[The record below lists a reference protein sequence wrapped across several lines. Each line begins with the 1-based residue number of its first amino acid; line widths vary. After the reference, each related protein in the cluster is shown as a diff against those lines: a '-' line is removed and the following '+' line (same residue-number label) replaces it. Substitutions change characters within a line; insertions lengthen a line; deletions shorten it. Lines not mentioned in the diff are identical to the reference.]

1 MSLVAASLMKSSV
14 LGAMPSAEL
23 TPVCSPID
31 CAKAAK
37 LSAVTSA
44 ADRISFFI
52 TAPLS
57 SFGVDRADGQFRER
71 VVRLLFLRQRLIE
84 KFDRIL
90 VTQLISPGFQGAI
103 ARNLVML
110 DRLSRCQKS
119 RVECRSISV
128 LVHDFLAFVEDAL
141 DGIALLA
148 ARRLAEKLKDV
159 FEALDV
165 PFGFVVMLR
174 KSVP

>member
-1 MSLVAASLMKSSV
+1 MAEGYCPLATRPAFESGTCILGNRNRAPNCGRCPSNGEARKRQSV
-14 LGAMPSAEL
+14 LR
-23 TPVCSPID
+23 CS
-31 CAKAAK
+31 
-37 LSAVTSA
+37 SG
-44 ADRISFFI
+44 
-52 TAPLS
+52 
-57 SFGVDRADGQFRER
+57 SFGIHGGNRQLAQRF
-71 VVRLLFLRQRLIE
+71 VRLLFLRQRLIE

-148 ARRLAEKLKDV
+148 ARRLAEKLKDL
-159 FEALDV
+159 FEAFDL
-165 PFGFVVMLR
+165 PFGFVVMLL

>member
-110 DRLSRCQKS
+110 DSLGGSQQAGIERR
-119 RVECRSISV
+119 RV
-128 LVHDFLAFVEDAL
+128 
-141 DGIALLA
+141 GI
-148 ARRLAEKLKDV
+148 
-159 FEALDV
+159 F
-165 PFGFVVMLR
+165 
-174 KSVP
+174 

>member
-71 VVRLLFLRQRLIE
+71 VVCLLFLSERFVE
-84 KFDRIL
+84 KLDGVFVAEL
-90 VTQLISPGFQGAI
+90 AGPSFQCAVTG
-103 ARNLVML
+103 NLVML
-110 DRLSRCQKS
+110 DSLGGGQQAGIERRRVGIFVHYFLS
-119 RVECRSISV
+119 
-128 LVHDFLAFVEDAL
+128 FVEDPL
-141 DGIALLA
+141 DCIAFFA
-148 ARRLAEKLKDV
+148 ARGLA
-159 FEALDV
+159 
-165 PFGFVVMLR
+165 
-174 KSVP
+174 